1 MLLGSVIHKQHVQLF
16 IERRILLLMPFLKRM
31 KYVCVETILEHFFYP
46 YECTVVWM
54 ECVSVCV
61 CVNVCVDTFVCV
73 RSAHNMYAMLAHCI

>member
-46 YECTVVWM
+46 YECTGGIAGVR
-54 ECVSVCV
+54 ECVRLCV
-61 CVNVCVDTFVCV
+61 CANVCV
-73 RSAHNMYAMLAHCI
+73 RSVHNMYAMLAHCI